1 MTRRSDRVSY
11 DEQTRVGLL
20 ESDADAFA
28 ESMVRLE
35 TMLDAKVEE
44 LRKTVAGVQKVLIG
58 ILISLTTASIL
69 LVVNIGVVGK

>member
-1 MTRRSDRVSY
+1 MTRRADRVTY
-11 DEQTRVGLL
+11 DQPTRIGLL

-28 ESMVRLE
+28 DSMVRLE

-58 ILISLTTASIL
+58 ILISLATASIL
-69 LVVNIGVVGK
+69 LAINIGVVGK